1 MKLSLPEVNTVEF
14 RNRSE
19 VHLALSNFGKK
30 IMEANCHSN
39 YIKRDVAWFDS
50 SGAALI
56 DTILRSTEAALASE
70 PARIQVTDEMV
81 RVGAEL
87 HWFIET
93 GHRNFSQLSEA
104 AQGQRLDTMRAALE
118 AALESISA

>member
-1 MKLSLPEVNTVEF
+1 MSQLSALAEEILKLSLEAKLRGMVERL
-14 RNRSE
+14 RNS
-19 VHLALSNFGKK
+19 
-30 IMEANCHSN
+30 ANARPQ
-39 YIKRDVAWFDS
+39 K
-50 SGAALI
+50 GAYEKSLDNMADEL
-56 DTILRSTEAALASE
+56 EAALASE

>member
-1 MKLSLPEVNTVEF
+1 MKLSLYELVAKWQE
-14 RNRSE
+14 
-19 VHLALSNFGKK
+19 LSYNKVV
-30 IMEANCHSN
+30 ANGS
-39 YIKRDVAWFDS
+39 
-50 SGAALI
+50 ALI
-56 DTILRSTEAALASE
+56 YRDCATELEAALAQQAQ
-70 PARIQVTDEMV
+70 PLTDEMV